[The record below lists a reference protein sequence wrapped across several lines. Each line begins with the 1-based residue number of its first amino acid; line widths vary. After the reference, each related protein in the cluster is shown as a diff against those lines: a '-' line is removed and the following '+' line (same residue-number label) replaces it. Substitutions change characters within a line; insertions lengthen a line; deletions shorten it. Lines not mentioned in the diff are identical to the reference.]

1 MPDSPTNL
9 LYLVSAALFILGLK
23 GLSNPRTAVQGN
35 LLGALGMLLAII
47 VTLVDERI
55 VDFRVILAGLVSGAF
70 VGLVV
75 SYRVP
80 MTAMPQLVAVF
91 NGFGGGASALAVGAA
106 LEEELLLGQLPS
118 DQFTV
123 AATLSGLVG
132 GVTLIGSLVAFGK
145 LQGLIPEQ
153 PLLLPGRHVINAV
166 LFLASLGLGI
176 WLVVDPSSSY
186 AYWAMAGVAAL
197 LGLMLVLPI
206 GGADMP
212 VVMIA
217 LLNSYSG
224 LAAAAHG
231 FVVENSVLIV
241 AGSPPNLSFAERET
255 VPAAPPGSS
264 PPGLIVEGPVVATS
278 KGDDPTCCVATIRI
292 KLISASSDPVTF
304 FEEGTLVIY
313 SDANNDL
320 DLNHVGNN
328 ATGPRW
334 SHTWLV
340 GTPYA
345 VDPGEVVELVA
356 DISALRTPLGSDSP
370 FTLAVLPGGR
380 PPVVIHRRTPLELE
394 PVMELPQSVSS
405 LPTLGVRGQ

>member
-106 LEEELLLGQLPS
+106 LEEELLLGHLPS

-176 WLVVDPSSSY
+176 WLVVDPSSS
-186 AYWAMAGVAAL
+186 
-197 LGLMLVLPI
+197 
-206 GGADMP
+206 
-212 VVMIA
+212 
-217 LLNSYSG
+217 
-224 LAAAAHG
+224 
-231 FVVENSVLIV
+231 
-241 AGSPPNLSFAERET
+241 
-255 VPAAPPGSS
+255 
-264 PPGLIVEGPVVATS
+264 
-278 KGDDPTCCVATIRI
+278 
-292 KLISASSDPVTF
+292 
-304 FEEGTLVIY
+304 
-313 SDANNDL
+313 
-320 DLNHVGNN
+320 
-328 ATGPRW
+328 
-334 SHTWLV
+334 
-340 GTPYA
+340 
-345 VDPGEVVELVA
+345 
-356 DISALRTPLGSDSP
+356 
-370 FTLAVLPGGR
+370 
-380 PPVVIHRRTPLELE
+380 
-394 PVMELPQSVSS
+394 
-405 LPTLGVRGQ
+405 